1 MPKPSESSV
10 GNAVEGQPE
19 GFEEREERTPTP
31 ERVERPAHPSGGPF
45 HILKPGQ
52 GTKVRW
58 GSAIGA
64 GALAV
69 AGAQF
74 IWEQIQV
81 VNFGTYDVMFRT
93 LIPVLLLVAAIY
105 GIFVAVG
112 RNERIIEFMTA
123 TEGEMK
129 KVNWSSRREVWG
141 ATKVVIVTVLA
152 LGMVLAVVDLVFIV
166 FFSLIGVLRMN
177 LLGKLFGGGGVA

>member
-1 MPKPSESSV
+1 V
-10 GNAVEGQPE
+10 GNAIEGQPE
-19 GFEEREERTPTP
+19 GFEQREERTPSP
-31 ERVERPAHPSGGPF
+31 ERVERTTRPSGGPF
-45 HILKPGQ
+45 HIMKPGQ

-58 GSAIGA
+58 GSALAA
-64 GALAV
+64 GALAI

-81 VNFGTYDVMFRT
+81 VNFGSYDFMFRT
-93 LIPVLLLVAAIY
+93 LIPVVLLVAAFY

-129 KVNWSSRREVWG
+129 KVNWSTRREVWG
-141 ATKVVIVTVLA
+141 ATKVVIVTVLSM
-152 LGMVLAVVDLVFIV
+152 GFVLAIVDLIFIV
-166 FFSLIGVLRMN
+166 FFSLIGVLRMD
-177 LLGKLFGGGGVA
+177 LLGKLFGGGGEV